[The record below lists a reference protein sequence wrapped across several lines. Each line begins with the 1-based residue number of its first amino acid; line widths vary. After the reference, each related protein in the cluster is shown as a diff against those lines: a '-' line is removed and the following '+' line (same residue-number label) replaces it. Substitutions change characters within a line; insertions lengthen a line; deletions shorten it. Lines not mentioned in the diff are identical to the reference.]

1 MNSACNLVS
10 ACGLLGSISVN
21 QDASS
26 SHTTKK
32 FLSAGQTAQ
41 HFSKISLGMWKKQVM
56 QWKKWWSRKRR
67 KRSENEWFS
76 TGWIFPIWPNRTKT
90 MTDWAKNFFPFFDEM
105 AAKII
110 AKDPPYQIMRSAP
123 LWNLLT
129 AHRSGQRVAKKC
141 QKLEESLILYM
152 PDRLK
157 TIWPSKQIEK
167 RETIHCV
174 WNSQKSLIQH
184 CERSEL
190 GLFFE
195 LTKLLNLV
203 NF

>member
-1 MNSACNLVS
+1 
-10 ACGLLGSISVN
+10 
-21 QDASS
+21 
-26 SHTTKK
+26 
-32 FLSAGQTAQ
+32 
-41 HFSKISLGMWKKQVM
+41 MWKKDRLVKERQNK
-56 QWKKWWSRKRR
+56 WCSNRKKWWSRR

-174 WNSQKSLIQH
+174 WNSLKKSHSTLRAKRATFTFWVDTNEKCQKRTFLESFVMRH
-184 CERSEL
+184 FRW
-190 GLFFE
+190 F
-195 LTKLLNLV
+195 LN
-203 NF
+203 NMQ

>member
-1 MNSACNLVS
+1 M
-10 ACGLLGSISVN
+10 
-21 QDASS
+21 
-26 SHTTKK
+26 
-32 FLSAGQTAQ
+32 SAGQTASSSPFISTFFQ
-41 HFSKISLGMWKKQVM
+41 SLGMWKKDRLVKERQNK
-56 QWKKWWSRKRR
+56 WCSNRKKWWSRR

-157 TIWPSKQIEK
+157 TIWPSKQIKGKKK
-167 RETIHCV
+167 RNSTTTQLVEQWQDCV
-174 WNSQKSLIQH
+174 
-184 CERSEL
+184 EV
-190 GLFFE
+190 FFLQLPISFFLE
-195 LTKLLNLV
+195 AINCPLRRY
-203 NF
+203 

>member
-1 MNSACNLVS
+1 MQQS
-10 ACGLLGSISVN
+10 
-21 QDASS
+21 
-26 SHTTKK
+26 KK
-32 FLSAGQTAQ
+32 SGEA
-41 HFSKISLGMWKKQVM
+41 
-56 QWKKWWSRKRR
+56 
-67 KRSENEWFS
+67 ENEEKEAK
-76 TGWIFPIWPNRTKT
+76 TNDFPLVGFFPFGPIAQKQWQIELRT
-90 MTDWAKNFFPFFDEM
+90 FFPFFDEM

-167 RETIHCV
+167 RETLLYTVFETHKKVSLNIASEASYV
-174 WNSQKSLIQH
+174 YNLSGQKFIKNAKNGQ
-184 CERSEL
+184 
-190 GLFFE
+190 F
-195 LTKLLNLV
+195 
-203 NF
+203 